1 MIDIKARRSFCG
13 DGAEMDRFPPAK
25 DGPHYELITLARTM
39 DDLTFAEQ
47 TAPRP
52 GGIVEP
58 LICVAVFL
66 VALLAF
72 VGWLLFG

>member
-1 MIDIKARRSFCG
+1 
-13 DGAEMDRFPPAK
+13 MDRFPPAE
-25 DGPHYELITLARTM
+25 DGPQYELIALARTL

-58 LICVAVFL
+58 LIYVTLAL

-72 VGWLLFG
+72 VGWLLFF